1 MAVLAVSNIVKSS
14 LGPQGLDKMLV
25 DDIGDVTITNDG
37 ATILK
42 LLEVEHPAARV
53 LVELSQIQD
62 REVGDGTTSVV
73 VLAAEL
79 LKRGNQLIQNKIHPT
94 TVITGFRN
102 ALKESVKF
110 IQQNMVIKMDQLTDD
125 VLKKTAITTLSSKLI
140 GPESDH
146 FADIITRAMLNTKST
161 NLDGTNKYSVKSVSI
176 LKSHGQSSMDS
187 RLVDG
192 YALCTMRGAQG
203 MPMEVK
209 NARVACLDMS
219 LNKYRLQ
226 MGVQILVENPND
238 LEKIRQREMDITKE
252 RCVKLIQAGA
262 NVILCTKGIDEFAI
276 KYFVEVGA
284 LAVRRCEKGDLRRIA
299 KACGASV
306 MTTLADENGEESVD
320 PANLGVAESVS
331 EERVGD
337 NDYIFIRVN

>member
-1 MAVLAVSNIVKSS
+1 
-14 LGPQGLDKMLV
+14 
-25 DDIGDVTITNDG
+25 
-37 ATILK
+37 
-42 LLEVEHPAARV
+42 
-53 LVELSQIQD
+53 
-62 REVGDGTTSVV
+62 
-73 VLAAEL
+73 
-79 LKRGNQLIQNKIHPT
+79 
-94 TVITGFRN
+94 
-102 ALKESVKF
+102 
-110 IQQNMVIKMDQLTDD
+110 MVIKMAELTDD

-146 FADIITRAMLNTKST
+146 FADIITRAMLNTKT
-161 NLDGTNKYSVKSVSI
+161 TGLDGTNKYSVKSVSI

-187 RLVDG
+187 RLIDG

-226 MGVQILVENPND
+226 MGVQILVNDPND

-252 RCVKLIQAGA
+252 RCVKLIKAGA

-299 KACGASV
+299 KACGANV
-306 MTTLADENGEESVD
+306 ITTLADENGEESVD
-320 PANLGVAESVS
+320 PNNLGVAESVS

-337 NDYIFIRVN
+337 NDYIFIRETKSFNIRNQNTNNVRPSY